1 MDEELIQEYLRRFD
15 QAFSLLKNEGSPPV
29 WYIELTEEALRQN
42 QQDFADKMLLDGS
55 DDPEVFSSGALI
67 FYGYRLGAV
76 RLKGKNE
83 CYTRQGG
90 YMDNAIWTYNLDEIL
105 DEETEDNN
113 PDAGA
118 SHIIEWA
125 TNPGSNTDV
134 SDAILG
140 KMIVPM
146 VKNLCKITPPGKRTE
161 CTIVMPPISKE
172 IEIQDWSSLF
182 VGVRAKDLQINLVN
196 YGQLLNLGSDERKYI
211 LQYQTDGFR
220 EYVVV
225 SAYEVIRGHNTCL
238 GCMAFDVD
246 DSDHQYK
253 LQDIKPVSLTID
265 NRQEKYKKK
274 EKVELKND
282 WDYIEGKFPVNSGF
296 NSFLGNH
303 ESTFGREM
311 YKLSGISDDA
321 HYDMSSIKAVF
332 HGNEALQVIE
342 VCTRLLGEQ
351 NLYNIALGDLVYV
364 ANILQRDKGFKTVS
378 IGTSKDFKLGTYKQF
393 ASFVD
398 INRLHTIPSN
408 FASFSWKVRGK
419 RKKLIPYFDLDA
431 KKHNEKQIIES
442 VVDHFEHCT
451 TATVADELLYLYKD
465 GEDPSAFFVAKVFMY
480 LSQMD
485 SLEIESRNEI
495 VTSIENVD
503 DIEYQEIDKSH
514 IKVSKPAKPSVK
526 GSVFK
531 QQQAKIAALSK
542 PIDEMEFTVRT
553 YNCLRRA
560 GIKTVGE
567 LTKKSR
573 ADLLK
578 VRNLGRNGQE
588 EVAQK
593 LKRLGL
599 SLAGE

>member
-15 QAFSLLKNEGSPPV
+15 QAFSLLKNEGSSA
-29 WYIELTEEALRQN
+29 WYIELTEEFLRHY
-42 QQDFADKMLLDGS
+42 QQDFADRMLLEGS

-105 DEETEDNN
+105 DEETEDDN

-118 SHIIEWA
+118 SHIIEWT

-146 VKNLCKITPPGKRTE
+146 VNNLCKITPPGKRTE

-196 YGQLLNLGSDERKYI
+196 YGQLLDLSSDERKYI
-211 LQYQTDGFR
+211 LQYQTDGYR

-253 LQDIKPVSLTID
+253 LQDIKPISLTID
-265 NRQEKYKKK
+265 SRREKYKKK
-274 EKVELKND
+274 EKVELEND

-311 YKLSGISDDA
+311 YKLSGILDDA
-321 HYDMSSIKAVF
+321 HYDTSSIRAVF

-342 VCTRLLGEQ
+342 VCTRLLAEQ
-351 NLYNIALGDLVYV
+351 NLYNIALGDLVYI

-393 ASFVD
+393 ASYVD
-398 INRLHTIPSN
+398 INRLHAIPSN
-408 FASFSWKVRGK
+408 FVSFSWKVRDK

-442 VVDHFEHCT
+442 IVDHFEHCS
-451 TATVADELLYLYKD
+451 TATVADEILYLYKD

-503 DIEYQEIDKSH
+503 DIEYQEIDKSN
-514 IKVSKPAKPSVK
+514 IKVSKPAKTSSKVA
-526 GSVFK
+526 VFK
-531 QQQAKIAALSK
+531 QQQVRNASLSK
-542 PIDEMEFTVRT
+542 SIDEMEFTVRT

-560 GIKTVGE
+560 KIKTVGE
-567 LTKKSR
+567 LTQKSR
-573 ADLLK
+573 SDLLK
-578 VRNLGRNGQE
+578 IRNLGNKGQE
-588 EVAQK
+588 EVIQK
-593 LKRLGL
+593 LKKLGL

>member
-15 QAFSLLKNEGSPPV
+15 QAFSLLKNEGSSA
-29 WYIELTEEALRQN
+29 WYIELTEEFLRHY
-42 QQDFADKMLLDGS
+42 QQDFADRMLLEGS

-105 DEETEDNN
+105 DEETEDDN

-118 SHIIEWA
+118 SHIIEWT

-196 YGQLLNLGSDERKYI
+196 YGQLLDLSSDERKYI
-211 LQYQTDGFR
+211 LQYQTDGYR

-253 LQDIKPVSLTID
+253 LQDIKPISLTID
-265 NRQEKYKKK
+265 SRREKYKKK
-274 EKVELKND
+274 EKVELEND

-311 YKLSGISDDA
+311 YKLSGILDDA
-321 HYDMSSIKAVF
+321 HYDTSSIRAVF

-342 VCTRLLGEQ
+342 VCTRLLEEQ
-351 NLYNIALGDLVYV
+351 NLYNIALGDLVYI

-393 ASFVD
+393 TSYVD
-398 INRLHTIPSN
+398 INRLHAIPSN
-408 FASFSWKVRGK
+408 FASFSWKVRDK

-431 KKHNEKQIIES
+431 KKHNETQIIES
-442 VVDHFEHCT
+442 IVDHFEHCS
-451 TATVADELLYLYKD
+451 TATVADEILYLYKD

-503 DIEYQEIDKSH
+503 DIEYQEIDKSN
-514 IKVSKPAKPSVK
+514 IKVSKPAKTSSKVA
-526 GSVFK
+526 VFK
-531 QQQAKIAALSK
+531 QQQVRNASLSK
-542 PIDEMEFTVRT
+542 SIDEMEFTVRT

-560 GIKTVGE
+560 KIKTVGE
-567 LTKKSR
+567 LTQKSR
-573 ADLLK
+573 SDLLK
-578 VRNLGRNGQE
+578 VRNLGNKGQE
-588 EVAQK
+588 EVIQK
-593 LKRLGL
+593 LKKLGL